1 MLNQNNLKFNRLV
14 SLNSNISYIVT
25 VNLLG
30 DIISQHYR
38 DTTLENIDI
47 DKIAGKFR
55 KITTAASLLNF
66 DNVRFLMYEEN
77 NLNHVI
83 INIQEISIIIGFG
96 TNTTISDVLYV
107 IDEFMKEHQL
117 HAGSKL
123 RNKI

>member
-1 MLNQNNLKFNRLV
+1 LKFNRLV

-30 DIISQHYR
+30 DISQHYR

-107 IDEFMKEHQL
+107 VDEFMKEHRL

>member
-30 DIISQHYR
+30 DISQHYR

-107 IDEFMKEHQL
+107 VDEFMKEHRL